1 MNIDLNI
8 NNYKIEDILNLFKLD
23 KKFTEEQLIKC
34 KDNVVKLHPSNSSL
48 NIEYFNLFNSA
59 YKILEKQFNNQNR
72 TVQQIDKSFEK
83 QYNVLNVFKNKTDS
97 CYTPSIFSTKMV
109 TIHTEDRDILK
120 YPYENNFEVELPSVI
135 KNTQSIELFDITLPS
150 FYYNISEYLQN
161 NKLWFSIP
169 LYFDEPIEITILS
182 GHYSCIAIAAEIET
196 QLKFGTSKELH
207 RLGVYANQETMYT
220 HFSVKYSEIE
230 RKFTFYNS
238 QDNFWLWFNKKSTFN
253 ICNFDSYKMLNNW
266 GLGYNLGFYKNI
278 YESDFYTTSSNTHFI
293 ESPKISELDI
303 YNTIYMEISTFN
315 WIDEIDPFS
324 ISTTDFYNNDFN
336 GSVNNSF
343 AKLILSNVSKT
354 YVPTQKFARKLP
366 HMVEKISRL
375 KFTFRYHNGIL
386 VDFMNQ
392 PFNFALKFEC
402 RFNCV

>member
-8 NNYKIEDILNLFKLD
+8 NNYNIDDILILFKLD
-23 KKFTEEQLIKC
+23 KKITAEHLIKC
-34 KDNVVKLHPSNSSL
+34 KDTVEKLHPSNSSL
-48 NIEYFNLFNSA
+48 NVEYFNLFNNA
-59 YKILEKQFNNQNR
+59 YKILEEHFNTQNK
-72 TVQQIDKSFEK
+72 TVQQIDETFEN
-83 QYNVLNVFKNKTDS
+83 QYNISDDFKNKTDS

-120 YPYENNFEVELPSVI
+120 FPYENNFEVELPSVI

-161 NKLWFSIP
+161 NKLWVSIP

-182 GHYSCIAIAAEIET
+182 GHYIYSVIAAEIET
-196 QLKFGTSKELH
+196 QLNQATTQELFK
-207 RLGVYANQETMYT
+207 LGVHVSLDTTYT
-220 HFSVKYSEIE
+220 FFSVNYNEIE

-238 QDNFWLWFNKKSTFN
+238 HDNFLLYFDKKSVFDR
-253 ICNFDSYKMLNNW
+253 CNFDCWKMLNNW
-266 GLGYNLGFYKNI
+266 GLGYNLGFYKNV
-278 YESDFYTTSSNTHFI
+278 YKSEFSTTSSNAHFI
-293 ESPKISELDI
+293 KSPKISELDI
-303 YNTIYMEISTFN
+303 CNTIYMEISTYN

-354 YVPTQKFARKLP
+354 YVPTQKFTRILP
-366 HMVEKISRL
+366 HMVEKIPRL
-375 KFTFRYHNGIL
+375 KFRFRYHNGIL

-392 PFNFALKFEC
+392 SFNFALKFEC
-402 RFNCV
+402 RFNCA

>member
-8 NNYKIEDILNLFKLD
+8 NNYNIEDILNLFKLD

-59 YKILEKQFNNQNR
+59 YKILEEQFNNQNR
-72 TVQQIDKSFEK
+72 IVQQIDKSFEK

-169 LYFDEPIEITILS
+169 LYFVEPIEITILS
-182 GHYSCIAIAAEIET
+182 GHYSYSDIATEIET
-196 QLKFGTSKELH
+196 QLKYVTSQELYK
-207 RLGVYANQETMYT
+207 LGVYVSLETIYT
-220 HFSVKYSEIE
+220 YFSVNYSEIE
-230 RKFTFYNS
+230 RKFTFNNTR
-238 QDNFWLWFNKKSTFN
+238 DNFILQFDKRSTFDN
-253 ICNFDSYKMLNNW
+253 CVFDCWKMLNNW
-266 GLGYNLGFYKNI
+266 GLGYNLGFYKNA
-278 YESDFYTTSSNTHFI
+278 YESEFYTSSSPHLI
-293 ESPKISELDI
+293 KSPKMAELDI
-303 YNTIYMEISTFN
+303 YNTIYMEISTYN
-315 WIDEIDPFS
+315 WIDEINPFS
-324 ISTTDFYNNDFN
+324 IATTDAYNNDFN
-336 GSVNNSF
+336 GNVNNSF

-354 YVPTQKFARKLP
+354 YVPIQKFARKLP
-366 HMVEKISRL
+366 HMVEKIPRL
-375 KFTFRYHNGIL
+375 KFRFRYHNGML